1 MARNNGRT
9 VYLRSDG
16 RWANKANDALKA
28 SGFHESQDEACAEA
42 KSMLEAAGG
51 GDLTVK
57 GAVGEV
63 ERRQIQAAAV
73 TDSNGSTTHPAA

>member
-28 SGFHESQDEACAEA
+28 TGFHESQAEACAEA
-42 KSMLEAAGG
+42 TTMLEAAGG

-57 GAVGEV
+57 GGEGQV
-63 ERRQIQAAAV
+63 ERRQIPRAAAE
-73 TDSNGSTTHPAA
+73 TGALPPAN